1 MSHISC
7 IKHTHTHTKIPQTT
21 PLSTLHNYL
30 LRTLHLGILME
41 TMRREGFEFCVGP
54 PSVITRIDPD
64 SGAVLEPIEEAI
76 VEVPEEYVG
85 SVTEAMSGR
94 RASMVS
100 LAAHGSVQRLTY
112 RLPTRGLLGL
122 RSALLTATR
131 GAATLATVVV
141 AHEPW
146 LGELSARETG
156 SLVAHETGPATAYAL
171 EGAQARGRLF
181 CRPGDAVY
189 AGQVVGAHSRAGDL
203 VYNVCKRK
211 QLSNMRASGK
221 DNAPIL
227 TEAVAVT
234 LDFALEYVGADE
246 LVEITP
252 SSIRIRKN
260 PAKAGK
266 KGGKGK

>member
-1 MSHISC
+1 M
-7 IKHTHTHTKIPQTT
+7 PAA
-21 PLSTLHNYL
+21 
-30 LRTLHLGILME
+30 
-41 TMRREGFEFCVGP
+41 RR
-54 PSVITRIDPD
+54 
-64 SGAVLEPIEEAI
+64 
-76 VEVPEEYVG
+76 
-85 SVTEAMSGR
+85 GR
-94 RASMVS
+94 RARMVA

-146 LGELSARETG
+146 RGELSARETG